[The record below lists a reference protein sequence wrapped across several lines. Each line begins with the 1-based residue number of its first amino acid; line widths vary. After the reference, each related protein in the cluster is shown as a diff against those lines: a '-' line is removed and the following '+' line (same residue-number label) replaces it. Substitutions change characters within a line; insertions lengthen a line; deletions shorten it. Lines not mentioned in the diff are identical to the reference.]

1 MYKKK
6 FIQLSLLIFILIITF
21 FIFKNYFQNENP
33 EPPLQNVAIINKE
46 GDQPNENNNL
56 IKKIKYNAE
65 DKNGNNYTIISEFGE
80 LSQDIPDLI
89 LMTNVSATIEMNN
102 RSQIEIFSNSAQ
114 YNSFNYDTV
123 FEGNVLMLYE
133 NHKISSEKLDL
144 IFARNIAILSGNII
158 YKNLNTI
165 LEADKIEFDL
175 ITKNSKVFMNKKS
188 EKVKII
194 SLN

>member
-21 FIFKNYFQNENP
+21 FIFKNYFQNENQ
-33 EPPLQNVAIINKE
+33 EPPLQSVAIINKE